1 MRPVPSEL
9 GRGEGC
15 RLLVC
20 CLVVW
25 CFVCGAG
32 EGCRGLVR
40 CLMAGCFACGAGE
53 SCRLFGLLL
62 GG

>member
-32 EGCRGLVR
+32 EAVACLVCCLVAGVLRVGRGKAV
-40 CLMAGCFACGAGE
+40 AF
-53 SCRLFGLLL
+53 
-62 GG
+62 